1 MKKLRVLLLCAAML
15 VLVAGCESTKWIEEA
30 ADKIDEDIASGE
42 FVLEG
47 EEFSFPMMMED
58 WLDNEWHVSNNYD
71 NTDVFTLEPGG
82 LCEEFEVFRDDDNK
96 QYVSIVAWNDGVED
110 AKIPE
115 CAVYSVSMRLDKNDA
130 VFPQGISKRSNEED
144 IIDAYGE
151 PAAEYEEDGFLYLVY
166 WLDSEEMGYASVT
179 FKLNQNTRS
188 DEKVAEVLYEL
199 LDFEQ
204 TFGILKKSQGVEQA
218 IEVYLNAEEKAYFYG
233 DTKDYVRYSLGSQA
247 IAEQNYEYQIG
258 YYISYLCEYLE
269 MYSEYL
275 TDEDLTRLEAIAKA
289 SLAKAKWEVAKV
301 KVDGDTATVT
311 MHLYPTD
318 LLEIADED
326 IFDAVDAFYTKYEDA
341 DFEEMSDSEYEEAE
355 KYYISLILDALEK
368 NVANIG
374 TLDKEVYEL
383 EMDAES
389 FEFAEEYALGD
400 VDDILMNI
408 QYEEE

>member
-204 TFGILKKSQGVEQA
+204 TFGILKKSQISVGTVS
-218 IEVYLNAEEKAYFYG
+218 YG
-233 DTKDYVRYSLGSQA
+233 D
-247 IAEQNYEYQIG
+247 
-258 YYISYLCEYLE
+258 
-269 MYSEYL
+269 
-275 TDEDLTRLEAIAKA
+275 
-289 SLAKAKWEVAKV
+289 
-301 KVDGDTATVT
+301 
-311 MHLYPTD
+311 
-318 LLEIADED
+318 LEIVGGLSNE
-326 IFDAVDAFYTKYEDA
+326 AF
-341 DFEEMSDSEYEEAE
+341 
-355 KYYISLILDALEK
+355 
-368 NVANIG
+368 V
-374 TLDKEVYEL
+374 
-383 EMDAES
+383 
-389 FEFAEEYALGD
+389 
-400 VDDILMNI
+400 
-408 QYEEE
+408 